1 MGHLVMKIRPE
12 AVELPRPG
20 RSATCDSIAPTRLG
34 GFRTLGL
41 LLISYFPVTCLTFF
55 GISPYCSLTTVPGAE
70 RPEAGESMSL
80 HIYIAHTGERFQAD
94 PVAFTSYVF
103 YIS

>member
-1 MGHLVMKIRPE
+1 MKIRPE

-20 RSATCDSIAPTRLG
+20 RSATCDSIALTSLG

-41 LLISYFPVTCLTFF
+41 LLVSYFPVTCLEFF
-55 GISPYCSLTTVPGAE
+55 GRSPYCSLATVPGAE
-70 RPEAGESMSL
+70 RLEVEESMSL

-94 PVAFTSYVF
+94 TVAFTSYVF
-103 YIS
+103 YTS